1 MASTP
6 GVSPTGQSS
15 GNSNSTDSA
24 LHGLDINQFLK
35 LFIAEMQNQD
45 PLNPMDNAGMLNQ
58 IGQMRQIG
66 ATDKLTGTLDSI
78 LLSQNLSSASG
89 MMGQRVRGL
98 ADTGEYVLGQVQRV
112 SVTDGKPVLH
122 IGQYSVALG
131 NVTDVLPAEPDAAAA

>member
-6 GVSPTGQSS
+6 GITSS
-15 GNSNSTDSA
+15 GNSTGSSSSTDSA
-24 LHGLDINQFLK
+24 LRGLDIDQFLK

-45 PLNPMDNAGMLNQ
+45 PLNPLDNAGMLNQ

-66 ATDKLTGTLDSI
+66 ATDKLTGTLDAI

-89 MMGQRVRGL
+89 MIGQRVRGL
-98 ADTGEYVLGQVQRV
+98 ADTGQYVLGQVQRV

-122 IGQYSVALG
+122 VGQYSVALS
-131 NVTDVLPAEPDAAAA
+131 NVTDVLPPEAA